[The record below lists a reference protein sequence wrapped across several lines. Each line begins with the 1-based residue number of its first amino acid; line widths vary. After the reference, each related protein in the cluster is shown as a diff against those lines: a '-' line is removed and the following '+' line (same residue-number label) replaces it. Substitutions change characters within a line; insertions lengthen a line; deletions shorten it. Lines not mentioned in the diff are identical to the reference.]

1 MLHLVPQHEPEVS
14 RQACPEPVMRLA
26 SVRQA
31 LRLVGGGFGAG
42 PGDDL
47 DDPVIAAWDHA
58 GHAKQR
64 WFDRVSARLVG
75 SAAAG
80 IEALLAQKH
89 EGREAHHAA
98 SETLVNEIRRE
109 LRDVAGII
117 VG

>member
-1 MLHLVPQHEPEVS
+1 MLHLVPQHEPEAS
-14 RQACPEPVMRLA
+14 RQAYPEPVSRLA

-31 LRLVGGGFGAG
+31 LRLVSGGFGIG
-42 PGDDL
+42 PEDDL
-47 DDPVIAAWDHA
+47 DHPVVTNWDGA
-58 GHAKQR
+58 GEARQR

-89 EGREAHHAA
+89 EGREPHRAA

-109 LRDVAGII
+109 LRDVAGI
-117 VG
+117 VLS

>member
-14 RQACPEPVMRLA
+14 RQACPEAVMRLA

-31 LRLVGGGFGAG
+31 LRLVSGSFGAG
-42 PGDDL
+42 PADDL
-47 DDPVIAAWDHA
+47 DDPVIAAWDKA
-58 GHAKQR
+58 GDAKQR

-89 EGREAHHAA
+89 QGREAHQAA
-98 SETLVNEIRRE
+98 NETLVNEIRRQIRE
-109 LRDVAGII
+109 VAGII
-117 VG
+117 VA

>member
-1 MLHLVPQHEPEVS
+1 MLHLVPQHEPEA
-14 RQACPEPVMRLA
+14 RARTCPEPVSRLA

-31 LRLVGGGFGAG
+31 LRLVSGGFGIG
-42 PGDDL
+42 PEDDL
-47 DDPVIAAWDHA
+47 DDSVVARWDEA

-89 EGREAHHAA
+89 EGREPHRAA
-98 SETLVNEIRRE
+98 NETLVNEIRRE
-109 LRDVAGII
+109 LRDVAGI
-117 VG
+117 VLS